1 MMHLAVIGHLLSI
14 IDYLFITDRFR
25 VVSVGLVL
33 IVEVFRHELAFNGF
47 TLAEL
52 VVASIISG
60 LVVGKFV
67 LAFDLMCA
75 RV

>member
-1 MMHLAVIGHLLSI
+1 MHLAVIGNKLSI
-14 IDYLFITDRFR
+14 IAYLFITDRFR